1 MKAFITEF
9 LKILGIMTIVAIAWQ
24 SLEQALT
31 GQINVSSTDNIIWIL
46 FSGSLY
52 YNLKKWD
59 KIDA

>member
-24 SLEQALT
+24 SLEQVLT

-46 FSGSLY
+46 FSASLY